1 MDKVTLRIPAEPA
14 YVQVIRLI
22 AAGLAS
28 RLKLTL
34 EDIDDLRIAVD
45 ELATYLVGR
54 HGREG
59 TLEVH
64 FVLHADRI
72 EIQGRGDFPAGEKV
86 RTDLTELSRMI
97 LETVADSASLEAID
111 GAPGFALTKKRPSG
125 SPSGVGLS

>member
-1 MDKVTLRIPAEPA
+1 MEKVTLRIPAEPA
-14 YVQVIRLI
+14 YVQIIRLI
-22 AAGLAS
+22 ATGLAS

-45 ELATYLVGR
+45 ELATYLVGL

-64 FVLHADRI
+64 FMLHDDRI
-72 EIQGRGDFPAGEKV
+72 EIQGRGHFPAGEKV

-97 LETVADSASLEAID
+97 LETVADSASLQAID
-111 GAPGFALTKKRPSG
+111 GSPGFALTKRRPSG
-125 SPSGVGLS
+125 SPSEVGLS

>member
-22 AAGLAS
+22 ATGLAS

-45 ELATYLVGR
+45 ELATYLVGL

-64 FVLHADRI
+64 FMLFDDRI
-72 EIQGRGDFPAGEKV
+72 EIHGRGHFAAGQKV
-86 RTDLTELSRMI
+86 RTDLTEMSRMI
-97 LETVADSASLEAID
+97 LETVADSASLQAID
-111 GAPGFALTKKRPSG
+111 GSPGFALTKKRPSD

>member
-1 MDKVTLRIPAEPA
+1 VDKVTLRIPAEPA
-14 YVQVIRLI
+14 CVGVIRLI

-64 FVLHADRI
+64 FMLHDDRI
-72 EIQGRGDFPAGEKV
+72 EIQGRGHFAEGAKV
-86 RTDLTELSRMI
+86 RTNLTELSRVI
-97 LETVADSASLEAID
+97 LETVADSASLQAID
-111 GAPGFALTKKRPSG
+111 GLPGFALTKKRPSDA
-125 SPSGVGLS
+125 PSGVGLP

>member
-14 YVQVIRLI
+14 FVQVIRLI

-45 ELATYLVGR
+45 ELASYLTGL

-64 FVLHADRI
+64 FMLHDDRI
-72 EIQGRGDFPAGEKV
+72 EIHGRGHFAAGEKI

-97 LETVADSASLEAID
+97 LETVADSASLQAID
-111 GAPGFALTKKRPSG
+111 GSPGFSLTKKRPTET
-125 SPSGVGLS
+125 PTEVGLS

>member
-1 MDKVTLRIPAEPA
+1 VDKVTLRIPAEPA

-64 FVLHADRI
+64 FMLHDDRI
-72 EIQGRGDFPAGEKV
+72 EIQGRGHFPAGAKI
-86 RTDLTELSRMI
+86 RTDLTELSRVI
-97 LETVADSASLEAID
+97 LDTVADSASLLAID
-111 GAPGFALTKKRPSG
+111 GLPGFALTKKRPSDT
-125 SPSGVGLS
+125 PSEVGLP

>member
-1 MDKVTLRIPAEPA
+1 MEKVTLRIPAEPA

-28 RLKLTL
+28 RLELTL
-34 EDIDDLRIAVD
+34 EDIDDIRIAVD
-45 ELATYLVGR
+45 ELATYLVGL

-64 FVLHADRI
+64 FMLHDDRI
-72 EIQGRGDFPAGEKV
+72 EIHGRGHFAAGEKV

-97 LETVADSASLEAID
+97 LATVTDSASLEAID
-111 GAPGFALTKKRPSG
+111 GSPGFALTKKRPSE
-125 SPSGVGLS
+125 VGLP